1 VAEEL
6 IAYSHNPA
14 FVLASLAIVM
24 MAGFT
29 GLSLTRGASK
39 LPTVQRKLVVSMS
52 SVAMGAGIWS
62 MHFVAMLGLQ
72 MPVQFYY
79 DGLVTLISAL
89 LAILITGSA
98 FLVLHFLPRT
108 PRTIALAGG
117 IIGLGIP
124 TMHFIGMS
132 GIELCAPVYSA
143 AGVALS
149 FAASVA
155 LSVVAM
161 RVAYS
166 ERGRR
171 NILLGTAMFGIAV
184 FSVHFLAM
192 SGTDFTLLPDRT
204 TAGPAINNQTLGIIV
219 TLSAFV
225 ISGAFLLTG
234 ITFFPVQA
242 EASGLE
248 AVAPVLVETA
258 SALVT
263 SSGAQSRPAQDAEAM
278 PPQAPAPRNAN
289 LSVPYEREGRTYFLE
304 AAAIA
309 ALRAE
314 GHYTILYHGNEQL
327 FSPWSISEAE
337 SRLTPIG
344 FLRVHRSYLVNPTH
358 VTGFERL
365 KDGGQCFFAK
375 TPAVPPVPVSRTRL
389 PDLRRALGI

>member
-1 VAEEL
+1 MTQDV

-52 SVAMGAGIWS
+52 AVAMGAGIWS

-89 LAILITGSA
+89 VAILITGSA
-98 FLVLHFLPRT
+98 FLVLHFLPRSS
-108 PRTIALAGG
+108 RTITLAGG

-132 GIELCAPVYSA
+132 GIELCAPVYSV
-143 AGVALS
+143 AGVVLS

-171 NILLGTAMFGIAV
+171 NILLGTAVFGIAV
-184 FSVHFLAM
+184 FAVHFLAVG
-192 SGTDFTLLPDRT
+192 GTDFTLLPDRT
-204 TAGPAINNQTLGIIV
+204 SAGPAINNQTLGIIV

-234 ITFFPVQA
+234 ITFLPGEA
-242 EASGLE
+242 EAVTPV
-248 AVAPVLVETA
+248 VA
-258 SALVT
+258 
-263 SSGAQSRPAQDAEAM
+263 AQVPRVAEV
-278 PPQAPAPRNAN
+278 APAPVAEAVPPAPALR
-289 LSVPYEREGRTYFLE
+289 LVSVSVPYEREGRTYFLE
-304 AAAIA
+304 ATAIA

-314 GHYTILYHGNEQL
+314 GHYTILYHGTEQL

-337 SRLTPIG
+337 ARLTPTG
-344 FLRVHRSYLVNPTH
+344 FLRVHRSYLVNPQH
-358 VTGFERL
+358 VTGFDRL

>member
-1 VAEEL
+1 VTQDV

-52 SVAMGAGIWS
+52 AVAMGAGIWS

-89 LAILITGSA
+89 VAILITGSA

-108 PRTIALAGG
+108 SRSITLAGG

-132 GIELCAPVYSA
+132 GIELCAPVYSL
-143 AGVALS
+143 AGVVLS

-171 NILLGTAMFGIAV
+171 NILLGTAVFGIAV
-184 FSVHFLAM
+184 FAVHFLAM
-192 SGTDFTLLPDRT
+192 SGTDFELLPDRT

-234 ITFFPVQA
+234 ITFLPGEA
-242 EASGLE
+242 E
-248 AVAPVLVETA
+248 VPLVEAITP
-258 SALVT
+258 SPRVT
-263 SSGAQSRPAQDAEAM
+263 EIET
-278 PPQAPAPRNAN
+278 APAPVADVAPPAPALRFASV
-289 LSVPYEREGRTYFLE
+289 SVPYEREGRTYFLE
-304 AAAIA
+304 ASAIA

-314 GHYTILYHGNEQL
+314 GHYTILYHGTEQL

-337 SRLTPIG
+337 ARLTPTG
-344 FLRVHRSYLVNPTH
+344 FLRVHRSYLVNPPH

-365 KDGGQCFFAK
+365 KDGGQCFFSK
-375 TPAVPPVPVSRTRL
+375 TPALPPVPVSRTRL
-389 PDLRRALGI
+389 AELRRALGI

>member
-1 VAEEL
+1 MTQDV

-52 SVAMGAGIWS
+52 AVAMGAGIWS

-89 LAILITGSA
+89 VAILITGSA
-98 FLVLHFLPRT
+98 FLVLHFLPRS
-108 PRTIALAGG
+108 PRTITLAGG

-124 TMHFIGMS
+124 AMHFIGMS
-132 GIELCAPVYSA
+132 GIELCAPVYSV
-143 AGVALS
+143 AGVVLS
-149 FAASVA
+149 FAASVV

-171 NILLGTAMFGIAV
+171 NILLGTAVFGIAV
-184 FSVHFLAM
+184 FAVHFLAM
-192 SGTDFTLLPDRT
+192 GGTDFTLLPDRT

-234 ITFFPVQA
+234 VTFLPGEA
-242 EASGLE
+242 EAPVVE
-248 AVAPVLVETA
+248 AVAPA
-258 SALVT
+258 
-263 SSGAQSRPAQDAEAM
+263 PAVAEAA
-278 PPQAPAPRNAN
+278 PVAEAVPPAPRYASV
-289 LSVPYEREGRTYFLE
+289 SVPYEREGRTYFLE
-304 AAAIA
+304 ATAIA

-337 SRLTPIG
+337 ARLTPTG
-344 FLRVHRSYLVNPTH
+344 FLRVHRSYLVNPPH
-358 VTGFERL
+358 VTGFDRL

-375 TPAVPPVPVSRTRL
+375 TPALPPVPVSRTRL

>member
-1 VAEEL
+1 MTQEV
-6 IAYSHNPA
+6 IAYSHNPT

-52 SVAMGAGIWS
+52 AVAMGAGIWS

-89 LAILITGSA
+89 MAILITGSA

-143 AGVALS
+143 LGVILS
-149 FAASVA
+149 FVASVV

-171 NILLGTAMFGIAV
+171 NILLGTAVFGIAV
-184 FSVHFLAM
+184 FAVHFLAM
-192 SGTDFTLLPDRT
+192 GGTDFTLLPDRT

-234 ITFFPVQA
+234 ITFFPVQT
-242 EASGLE
+242 E
-248 AVAPVLVETA
+248 AVGP
-258 SALVT
+258 
-263 SSGAQSRPAQDAEAM
+263 EAT
-278 PPQAPAPRNAN
+278 APAPPVAKVAPLPVATPAPPPVPRYASV
-289 LSVPYEREGRTYFLE
+289 SVPYEREGRTYFLD
-304 AAAIA
+304 ASAIA

-314 GHYTILYHGNEQL
+314 GHYTILYHGTEQL

-337 SRLTPIG
+337 ARLTPTG
-344 FLRVHRSYLVNPTH
+344 FLRVHRSYLVNPPH
-358 VTGFERL
+358 VTGFDRM

-375 TPAVPPVPVSRTRL
+375 APAVPPVPVSRTRL
-389 PDLRRALGI
+389 PELRRALGI

>member
-1 VAEEL
+1 MTQDV

-52 SVAMGAGIWS
+52 AVAMGAGIWS

-89 LAILITGSA
+89 VAILITGSA

-108 PRTIALAGG
+108 PRSITLAGG

-132 GIELCAPVYSA
+132 GIELCAPVYSL
-143 AGVALS
+143 AGVVLS
-149 FAASVA
+149 FGASVA

-171 NILLGTAMFGIAV
+171 NILLGTAVFGIAV
-184 FSVHFLAM
+184 FAVHFLAM

-204 TAGPAINNQTLGIIV
+204 SAGPAINNQTLGIIV

-234 ITFFPVQA
+234 ITFLPVEA
-242 EASGLE
+242 EVRQDALPPVPPVPPVPE
-248 AVAPVLVETA
+248 VAPVPVPVPVA
-258 SALVT
+258 V
-263 SSGAQSRPAQDAEAM
+263 PVAEAA
-278 PPQAPAPRNAN
+278 PPAPRYASV
-289 LSVPYEREGRTYFLE
+289 SVPYEREGRTYFIE
-304 AAAIA
+304 ATAIA

-314 GHYTILYHGNEQL
+314 GHYTILYHGAEQL

-337 SRLTPIG
+337 ARLTPTG
-344 FLRVHRSYLVNPTH
+344 FLRVHRSYLVNPPH
-358 VTGFERL
+358 VTGFDRL

-375 TPAVPPVPVSRTRL
+375 TPALPPVPVSRTRL

>member
-1 VAEEL
+1 MTQDV

-52 SVAMGAGIWS
+52 AVAMGAGIWS

-89 LAILITGSA
+89 VAILITGSA
-98 FLVLHFLPRT
+98 FLVLHFLPRS
-108 PRTIALAGG
+108 PRTITLAGG

-124 TMHFIGMS
+124 AMHFIGMS
-132 GIELCAPVYSA
+132 GIELCAPVYSV
-143 AGVALS
+143 AGVVLS
-149 FAASVA
+149 FAASVV

-171 NILLGTAMFGIAV
+171 NILLGTAVFGIAV
-184 FSVHFLAM
+184 FAVHFLAM
-192 SGTDFTLLPDRT
+192 GGTDFTLLPDRT

-234 ITFFPVQA
+234 VTFLPGEA
-242 EASGLE
+242 EAPVVE
-248 AVAPVLVETA
+248 AVVPAPP
-258 SALVT
+258 VT
-263 SSGAQSRPAQDAEAM
+263 EA
-278 PPQAPAPRNAN
+278 APAPVAEAVPPAPRYASV
-289 LSVPYEREGRTYFLE
+289 SVPYEREGRTYFLE
-304 AAAIA
+304 ATAIA

-337 SRLTPIG
+337 ARLTPTG
-344 FLRVHRSYLVNPTH
+344 FLRVHRSYLVNPPH
-358 VTGFERL
+358 VTGFDRL

-375 TPAVPPVPVSRTRL
+375 TPALPPVPVSRTRL

>member
-278 PPQAPAPRNAN
+278 PPQA
-289 LSVPYEREGRTYFLE
+289 
-304 AAAIA
+304 AAIA